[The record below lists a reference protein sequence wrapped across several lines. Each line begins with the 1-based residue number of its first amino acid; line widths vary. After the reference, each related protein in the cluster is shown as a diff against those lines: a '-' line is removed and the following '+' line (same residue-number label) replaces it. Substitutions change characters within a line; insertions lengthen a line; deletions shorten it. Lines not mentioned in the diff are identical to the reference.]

1 MKKNGFLTFVFACI
15 PGAGQMYYGYMKR
28 GLSLIS
34 FFCIGVGLGALIGP
48 LLIIC
53 PIIWMYSFFDTYDL
67 IRHMTHGDPKPDSLL
82 FFENLESLGGLFS
95 SGGRVIG
102 WILIALGAWAL
113 YSSILEPIIGRI
125 SWYIANMIP
134 TLVVAGLLIAGGIW
148 LIRGPRRSQ
157 GGTPPSFPGGNG
169 YDTDY
174 GPDPEDM
181 TGFPDLSDDTFGTGP
196 APGWP
201 RAGVRGTRP
210 DSAQTSVPDA
220 GPDSNANP
228 DDTAGNA

>member
-1 MKKNGFLTFVFACI
+1 MKKNGLLTFIFACI

-28 GLSLIS
+28 GLALLSI
-34 FFCIGVGLGALIGP
+34 FCIGVGLGALVGP

-67 IRHMTHGDPKPDSLL
+67 IRRMTHGDPKPDSLL

-148 LIRGPRRSQ
+148 LIRGPRRGRR
-157 GGTPPSFPGGNG
+157 GGYSSFPGGDG
-169 YDTDY
+169 YDPDY

-181 TGFPDLSDDTFGTGP
+181 PDFPDLSDDTFGTGP

-201 RAGVRGTRP
+201 RAGVRGTRSGSADSPAP
-210 DSAQTSVPDA
+210 DVSPDNGA
-220 GPDSNANP
+220 DP
-228 DDTAGNA
+228 DDTTGNA